1 MCATGRFGDAILADM
16 PADLIRSGLL
26 SDVAQYAYAAAV
38 PEGTRL
44 VFLAGSC
51 PLDESGV
58 TVGTRDYLRQAEQ
71 CVANLRTVLGELSA
85 DITDLVST
93 RVLVASTDQQDL
105 GAAWHGYRAAIAPH
119 DPPST
124 LLGVTVLGY
133 DHQLVEIEA
142 VAAIRC

>member
-44 VFLAGSC
+44 VFLAESC

-58 TVGTRDYLRQAEQ
+58 TVGTRD
-71 CVANLRTVLGELSA
+71 
-85 DITDLVST
+85 
-93 RVLVASTDQQDL
+93 
-105 GAAWHGYRAAIAPH
+105 
-119 DPPST
+119 
-124 LLGVTVLGY
+124 
-133 DHQLVEIEA
+133 
-142 VAAIRC
+142 